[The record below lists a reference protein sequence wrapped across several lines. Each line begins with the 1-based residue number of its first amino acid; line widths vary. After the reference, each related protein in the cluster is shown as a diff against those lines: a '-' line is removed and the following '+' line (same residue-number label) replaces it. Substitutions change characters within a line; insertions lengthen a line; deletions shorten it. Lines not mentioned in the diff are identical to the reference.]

1 MIRPFEHGGN
11 IYRHTGD
18 RPVLDYSANINPLGL
33 AGGVRAAIAAH
44 LDDVVHYPDP
54 DCTALREALSR
65 FYRIPADAIIPG
77 NGAAELLY
85 LYFHYFHFHRV
96 CIPVPAFSEYERAA
110 RSAGSEIVYAYL
122 DPDKAF
128 QPDLAAIERQAEG
141 ADCIVLGNPNNP
153 TGNLIRRQE
162 LIPFIE
168 RAASR
173 GQCVI
178 VDESFLD
185 FRNDRTAFT
194 VADLASRSGHVFVI
208 HSLTKFYALPGLRLG
223 FGIAPAT
230 VIQGLMEQTDVWH
243 VNTLA
248 QIAGIAAL
256 RETEYQQISCKMV
269 AEEGERMRQ
278 ELSRIS
284 GVTVCPPSVNF
295 LLCHIRE
302 TGMTAAVLAGQM
314 QEQGILIRDCSNY
327 PGLTPYYIRLAVR
340 GREENDYVVQTMK
353 VCLKNKSE

>member
-11 IYRHTGD
+11 IYRHAGG
-18 RPVLDYSANINPLGL
+18 RPVLDFSANINPLGL
-33 AGGVRAAIAAH
+33 AEGVRNAIAAH
-44 LDDVVHYPDP
+44 LDDVIHYPDP

-65 FYRIPADAIIPG
+65 FYHFPVESIVPG

-85 LYFHYFHFHRV
+85 LYFHHFHFRRV

-110 RSAGSEIVYAYL
+110 RSAGAEIVYAYL
-122 DPDKAF
+122 EADKAF
-128 QPDLAAIERQAEG
+128 QPDLTAIASQVKD

-162 LIPFIE
+162 LIPFLE
-168 RAASR
+168 RAAQR
-173 GQCVI
+173 GQFVI

-185 FRNDRTAFT
+185 FRDDGPDFT
-194 VADLASRSGHVFVI
+194 VADFASQSGQVFVI

-223 FGIAPAT
+223 FGIAPEA

-248 QIAGIAAL
+248 QTAGIEAL
-256 RETEYQQISCKMV
+256 AETAYQKASRTLVREERDWMSRMLSC
-269 AEEGERMRQ
+269 
-278 ELSRIS
+278 IP
-284 GVTVCPPSVNF
+284 GVTICQPSVNF
-295 LLCHIRE
+295 ILCHIRQ
-302 TGMTAAVLAGQM
+302 TGLTATVLAGHM

-327 PGLTPYYIRLAVR
+327 PGLDSYYIRLAVR
-340 GREENDYVVQTMK
+340 SREENEYVVETIK
-353 VCLKNKSE
+353 ACLKNKS

>member
-11 IYRHTGD
+11 IYRHAAD

-33 AGGVRAAIAAH
+33 AVGVRAAIAAH

-65 FYRIPADAIIPG
+65 FYHIPADAVIPG

-85 LYFHYFHFHRV
+85 LYFHHFHFRRV

-141 ADCIVLGNPNNP
+141 AGCIVLGNPNNP

-162 LIPFIE
+162 LIPFIG

-178 VDESFLD
+178 MDESFLD
-185 FRNDRTAFT
+185 FRDDGDTFT

-223 FGIAPAT
+223 FGIAPEP
-230 VIQGLMEQTDVWH
+230 VIRGLMEQTDVWH

-256 RETEYQQISCKMV
+256 QETEYQKISCKRV
-269 AEEGERMRQ
+269 AEERERMRL

-284 GVTVCPPSVNF
+284 GVTVCPASVNF

-302 TGMTAAVLAGQM
+302 TGVTAPVLARQM
-314 QEQGILIRDCSNY
+314 QKQDVLIRDCSNY

-340 GREENDYVVQTMK
+340 SREENEYVIRTMK
-353 VCLKNKSE
+353 LCLKNKSE